1 MKAKTAFTDMN
12 LTETVSAVPS
22 PQEQLLEQ
30 PALQKVEQI
39 CQDPP
44 FIPNLIDLF
53 GRDTAALLA
62 RIDEELSKDWREVPL
77 LRRH

>member
-1 MKAKTAFTDMN
+1 MKAKTAFSNRN
-12 LTETVSAVPS
+12 LTEAMSAVPS
-22 PQEQLLEQ
+22 PQELLLEQ
-30 PALQKVEQI
+30 PALQNVEQV

-53 GRDTAALLA
+53 GRDTAAVLA
-62 RIDEELSKDWREVPL
+62 RIDEELSKHWREEPL